1 MPLLNGDEEISGVL
15 RKYRNIAVVGI
26 SDKPDR
32 DSYRVASY
40 LREHGYSII
49 PVNPPTLKEWNGI
62 RAYPSLSS
70 IPGDLKVEVVDI
82 FRKPEAVTEVVREG
96 LQLKPR
102 VFWMQEGVVN
112 REAADLAVQNGVDV
126 VMDRCMM
133 KEHRR
138 LLGGK

>member
-49 PVNPPTLKEWNGI
+49 PVNPTLKEWNGI